1 MKTLPPELDPSKI
14 TTKETENYLFFY
26 SAASPLSNFHPST
39 FIINGETHTCGEEYI
54 QTSKAQF
61 FKDHETY
68 KKIKVCASPGQM
80 KTLGSTVKGFNSAA
94 WATCVENVATKCQ
107 LENFCQNKEL
117 RYYLLSTES
126 KSLIEASPRDSFWG
140 IGISLNDPDIIK
152 KKSKWGRNFQG
163 ESLMLARQNLK

>member
-1 MKTLPPELDPSKI
+1 MAKSIPASNLKTLPPELDPRKI
-14 TTKETENYLFFY
+14 ATKETENYLFFY

-39 FIINGETHTCGEEYI
+39 FIINGETYTCGEEYI
-54 QTSKAQF
+54 QTSKARF

-80 KTLGSTVKGFNSAA
+80 KALGSNVKGFNSAA

-107 LENFCQNKEL
+107 LEKFSQNKEL
-117 RYYLLSTES
+117 RDYLLSTES
-126 KSLIEASPRDSFWG
+126 KSLIEASPKDSFWG

-152 KKSKWGRNFQG
+152 INLNGSEIFRG
-163 ESLMLARQNLK
+163 SL